1 MVKFGYV
8 VFAEKGVAQKV
19 MKEGYTIF
27 QGHKIAVKD
36 MLNRNWMFSFNDV
49 LAFSFLKGFG
59 HNSIKQKFKFLKL
72 IPFGIFVHFDKA
84 SRFFWN
90 KYCVHGP
97 ICFYRK
103 LQLN

>member
-1 MVKFGYV
+1 
-8 VFAEKGVAQKV
+8 
-19 MKEGYTIF
+19 
-27 QGHKIAVKD
+27 
-36 MLNRNWMFSFNDV
+36 MFSFNDV

-90 KYCVHGP
+90 KYCVHCP

-103 LQLN
+103 IIFSGNEEERKVSNEIQWFTNIHLPLSEDQDWV